1 MNHMPE
7 TNLWLDDV
15 RPCPFVGNW
24 RVAKNYAEA
33 VDILQKYEVIRCS
46 LDHDLAWE
54 HYDGTVGQNQY
65 VEKTGLDVVRWMAEN
80 NCWPTVAPVV
90 HSHNPVG
97 ARYMAEILARHYNCP
112 VHTLLKPYIHH
123 YKY

>member
-1 MNHMPE
+1 MSDKTE

-80 NCWPTVAPVV
+80 NSWPATAPIV

-97 ARYMAEILARHYNCP
+97 ARRMADLISDHYCCPAENLLRPYARY
-112 VHTLLKPYIHH
+112 
-123 YKY
+123 YK

>member
-1 MNHMPE
+1 MDHMPE

-80 NCWPTVAPVV
+80 SRWPVSAPIV

-97 ARYMAEILARHYNCP
+97 ARQMAEILADHYCCP
-112 VHTLLKPYIHH
+112 INSLLRPYIHY
-123 YKY
+123 YK

>member
-1 MNHMPE
+1 MNDKPQ

-24 RVAKNYAEA
+24 QVATNYAEA
-33 VDILQKYEVIRCS
+33 VDILSKYDVIRCS

-54 HYDGTVGQNQY
+54 HYDQSVARNEY
-65 VEKTGLDVVRWMAEN
+65 LEKTGLDVVRWMAESGR
-80 NCWPTVAPVV
+80 WPATAPIV

-97 ARYMAEILARHYNCP
+97 ARRMAEILADHYCCP
-112 VHTLLKPYIHH
+112 AENLLRPYIHY
-123 YKY
+123 YK